1 MTETARLR
9 EQVIGLLRRFDAG
22 DDADLRTQVLE
33 LVPVWGP
40 LRGLGTALLPHEI
53 RSSARDR
60 ILHYFRK
67 YPRTVISQYE
77 IEVVAGI
84 GEWARRVREL
94 RKERGW
100 SILSGNAVREMVDA
114 GDLGISD
121 IAGFAGMGSDDYV
134 MLSIEQDR
142 EAALRWKVAND
153 IRRSKGGAKAHILA
167 YLRENAGRPVS
178 GDELRYVTG
187 NKKEWARRVREL
199 RTEEGWPISTY
210 WNGRPELKSGLYLLE
225 EDRQMPAHDRKISDD
240 VRRQVLKRDNFTCQS
255 SNCGWNR
262 DGWVKEDPRHLEL
275 HHIEHHARGGS
286 NEKENLIT
294 LCNRCHDREHKR

>member
-1 MTETARLR
+1 MTEVTQLR
-9 EQVIGLLRRFDAG
+9 ERIIDLLRRFDTG

-33 LVPVWGP
+33 LVPVWST
-40 LRGLGTALLPHEI
+40 LRILGSALLPFEI
-53 RSSARDR
+53 RASARKR
-60 ILHYFRK
+60 ILHYFQK
-67 YPRTVISQYE
+67 YPKSVISQYE

-100 SILSGNAVREMVDA
+100 SILSGNAVREMADS
-114 GDLGISD
+114 GDLGIVD
-121 IAGFAGMGSDDYV
+121 IPGLADMGPDDYV
-134 MLSIEQDR
+134 MLSTEQDR

-167 YLRENAGRPVS
+167 YLRENVGCPVS

-225 EDRQMPAHDRKISDD
+225 EDRQMPAHDRTISDD
-240 VRRQVLKRDNFTCQS
+240 VRRLVLERDRFTCQS
-255 SNCGWNR
+255 KGCGWNPR
-262 DGWVKEDPRHLEL
+262 QWINEDPRHLEL
-275 HHIEHHARGGS
+275 HHVEHHASGGS
-286 NEKENLIT
+286 NEEENLVT
-294 LCNRCHDREHKR
+294 LCNRCHDREHKK